1 MPRPSILLV
10 ASAGAST
17 AAYVTSRIEGRRT
30 RRAIESARQQL
41 VETLAPPPAPEQ
53 RHEEAIVGLL
63 LGRREAVGRGV
74 ATPITD
80 RLYARLHD
88 SDIAAVRSRLEG
100 HPADLYAVADP
111 STRKRL
117 TLNLAAAYGV
127 LPALE
132 RAGLSE
138 RMPPEDVHAMARG
151 PMAAG
156 GDVFLADLV
165 FDALDHAGVEVP
177 DGATV
182 LDFGASSGR
191 VVRAVAAGRPDLECL
206 ACDPNEDAIA
216 WAAGNLPMARFFVSP
231 QRPPIELGDASVQ
244 MAYAIS
250 IWSHFAERPAIEWLA
265 ELHRVIAPGGAL
277 VVTTHGFDCLST
289 LLRRGDVST
298 QTATAAATAMVQGRH
313 HFVDVFGP
321 EGDWG
326 VRDPGWGNA
335 YLTLEWLLSS
345 TQDDWAVSLNW
356 PGALDQAQDVV
367 VLQRR

>member
-1 MPRPSILLV
+1 MARPSILL
-10 ASAGAST
+10 AAGA
-17 AAYVTSRIEGRRT
+17 AAYVVNRLEG
-30 RRAIESARQQL
+30 RRAIEAVREKL
-41 VETLAPPPAPEQ
+41 VETLSPPGDSTPEQ

-63 LGRREAVGRGV
+63 LGRPEAAGRIV

-80 RLYARLHD
+80 RIYGRLRD
-88 SDIAAVRSRLEG
+88 DDIAAVKARLEG
-100 HPADLYAVADP
+100 DLAELYAVAEEK
-111 STRKRL
+111 TRKRL

-138 RMPPEDVHAMARG
+138 RTPPDDVHAMARG
-151 PMAAG
+151 PIAAG
-156 GDVFLADLV
+156 GDVFIADLV
-165 FDALDHAGVEVP
+165 FDALDHAGFEVP
-177 DGATV
+177 GGATV

-191 VVRAVAAGRPDLECL
+191 VVRAIAAGRPDLECL

-216 WAAGNLPMARFFVSP
+216 WAAANLSMARFFVSP
-231 QRPPIELGDASVQ
+231 QRPPIELDDASVQ

-277 VVTTHGFDCLST
+277 VITTHGFDCLST
-289 LLRRGDVST
+289 LLRREHVSA
-298 QTATAAATAMVQGRH
+298 QTATAAAAAMMQGRH
-313 HFVDVFGP
+313 HFVDVFGA

-326 VRDPGWGNA
+326 VTDPGWGNA
-335 YLTLEWLLSS
+335 YLTLEWLLSC
-345 TQDDWAVSLNW
+345 TQDDWAVRLNW

-367 VLQRR
+367 VLERR